1 MLILSA
7 MKNRKIRFLFSF
19 LFAVCCVG
27 LMFIIYTL
35 SSEDGYASGQRSANV
50 QEIIKENVHEYMDS
64 TEIGQKLHYG
74 LQSLI
79 EAISPD
85 GNNWYQTI
93 RDIAHFSL
101 YFFLAL
107 LLYITFSIAGISRL
121 WKSILSLLI
130 CLGYA
135 LFDEFHQSMVI
146 GRISTMD
153 DVIVDM
159 CGTLMSL
166 GLCWGISAFCAS
178 LRSKPRQR
186 L

>member
-85 GNNWYQTI
+85 GDNWYQTI
-93 RDIAHFSL
+93 RYCAFQFVFLSCAFIVY
-101 YFFLAL
+101 YFFHCRNFPTLEDHL
-107 LLYITFSIAGISRL
+107 IFIDLFRL
-121 WKSILSLLI
+121 CTI
-130 CLGYA
+130 
-135 LFDEFHQSMVI
+135 
-146 GRISTMD
+146 
-153 DVIVDM
+153 
-159 CGTLMSL
+159 
-166 GLCWGISAFCAS
+166 
-178 LRSKPRQR
+178 
-186 L
+186 